1 MQRLMK
7 IVRSVAV
14 MVMLVGVLT
23 ALLPAVGWAGDA
35 PAPPIVETVL
45 AVLKAVL
52 PTMLSFVGPYLTK
65 GLAHL
70 LSGLSPVTGGVVSTV
85 LGSLISAIAAALEGL
100 PADGYAAVGAGTG
113 LTGHVV
119 LQSKPIAT
127 AS

>member
-1 MQRLMK
+1 MGRLLRTM
-7 IVRSVAV
+7 RGLAV
-14 MVMLVGVLT
+14 MVMIVGVLS
-23 ALLPAVGWAGDA
+23 ALLPALGWAAEGS
-35 PAPPIVETVL
+35 APPIMETVL

-52 PTMLSFVGPYLTK
+52 PTVLSFVGPYLTK
-65 GLAHL
+65 GLSHL
-70 LSGLSPVTGGVVSTV
+70 LSGLSPVTGGVVSAV
-85 LGSLISAIAAALEGL
+85 LGSLISAVTAALEGL